1 MVKRLNI
8 KNAEACAIATELAK
22 ELGITE
28 TEVVIEALR
37 ARLLERTGKAG
48 SGLQQ

>member
-22 ELGITE
+22 ELGITK
-28 TEVVIEALR
+28 TQVVIDALR
-37 ARLLERTGKAG
+37 ARLLERTGKVE

>member
-22 ELGITE
+22 ELGITK
-28 TEVVIEALR
+28 TQVVIEALR
-37 ARLLERTGKAG
+37 AHLLERAGKAD
-48 SGLQQ
+48 SILQQ